1 MSDLGRVVLL
11 AGGLSHERDVSLR
24 SGRRV
29 AEALRQVG
37 VDVEVRDVDST
48 LVPAMMAEPPTA
60 VLPLIHG
67 AQGEDGAL
75 QGVLGLLGL
84 PYVGSRPAPC
94 RVAFDKPVAKT
105 FVGGAGIATPEAVVL
120 PHATFRDLGA
130 AGLMEALVGRLGLP
144 LVVKPAR
151 GGSALGCSV
160 VHAVQ
165 QLPSALVSC
174 FAYGEDA
181 LVERRVAGR
190 EVAVSVI
197 DTGEGP
203 YALPGVEIVADG
215 GMYDY
220 QARYTAGATEFFVP
234 ARLTAAE
241 RAAAAEAALRA
252 HEVLG
257 LRDLSRT
264 DMIVDAEGRPWF
276 LDMNVTPGMTETS
289 LLPQSVAAAGLD
301 LGELVRDLL
310 AQAVQRDA
318 QRS

>member
-1 MSDLGRVVLL
+1 VSDLGRVVLL

-29 AEALRQVG
+29 AEALRDVG
-37 VDVEVRDVDST
+37 VEVDVRDVDAG
-48 LVPAMMAEPPTA
+48 LVPALLAEPPA
-60 VLPLIHG
+60 VVLPLIHG

-84 PYVGSRPAPC
+84 PYVGSSPAPC

-105 FVGGAGIATPEAVVL
+105 FVAGAGIATPEAVVL

-130 AGLMEALVGRLGLP
+130 AGLIDALVDRLGLP
-144 LVVKPAR
+144 IVVKPAR

-160 VHAVQ
+160 VRDVHQ
-165 QLPSALVSC
+165 MPSALVSC

-181 LVERRVAGR
+181 LVEQHVSGC
-190 EVAVSVI
+190 EVAVSVV
-197 DTGEGP
+197 DTGDGP
-203 YALPGVEIVADG
+203 RALPGVEIVADG

-220 QARYTAGATEFFVP
+220 QARYTAGTTEFFVP
-234 ARLTAAE
+234 ARLDDDAW
-241 RAAAAEAALRA
+241 AAASAAAVRA
-252 HEVLG
+252 HDVLG
-257 LRDLSRT
+257 LRDLSRS
-264 DMIVDAEGRPWF
+264 DLIVDADGRPWF

-301 LGELVRDLL
+301 LGELLRDLL
-310 AQAVQRDA
+310 AIAVAR
-318 QRS
+318 